1 MIVALKGNI
10 EKKEPTRLWLEVGG
24 VTYEIFISIHT
35 SAALGEKEARLLI
48 THLIREEAWS
58 LYGFAQEAEKRVFD
72 TLIKINGVGP
82 KAALA
87 ILSTY
92 TPPTFAQIIQAQ
104 DVKALQRVPGI
115 GPKSAGRIMVE
126 LAGFS
131 LSLQEDSKAS
141 MPPVFEES
149 RLALESLG
157 FKSELIAKALQN
169 IQATTTQEI
178 IKEALKK
185 LQTLR

>member
-10 EKKEPTRLWLEVGG
+10 ERKEPTRIWLEVAG
-24 VTYEIFISIHT
+24 VTYEVFTSINS
-35 SAALGEKEARLLI
+35 SAAIMDSPARLLI
-48 THLIREEAWS
+48 THIIREDAWS
-58 LYGFAQEAEKRVFD
+58 LYGFADEEEKRIFD

-92 TPPTFAQIIQAQ
+92 SPAAFTQIIQSN
-104 DVKALQRVPGI
+104 DIKSLQRVPGI
-115 GPKSAGRIMVE
+115 GPKSAGRILVE

-131 LSLQEDSKAS
+131 LSVRDSSPVQNNAMQESL
-141 MPPVFEES
+141 
-149 RLALESLG
+149 LALESLG
-157 FKSELIAKALQN
+157 FKNDAIQKALQG
-169 IQATTTQEI
+169 IRATTTQEI

-185 LQTLR
+185 LQMIR